1 MSEPRNISEKLKQ
14 VVDELDLDRHAND
27 LVIQAEGMF
36 VAARDKVAT
45 LAAERGDEVERLL
58 DKVSTTIEER
68 TEGRYAS
75 ELGKIRDTVTSGLTR
90 LAEHRPVDPG
100 PSDPG
105 VADPDPVWP
114 VDEIDPPHAG

>member
-14 VVDELDLDRHAND
+14 VIDELDLDRHAND
-27 LVIQAEGMF
+27 LVIQAEGML

-58 DKVSTTIEER
+58 DKVSTTIDER
-68 TEGRYAS
+68 TEGRYAG
-75 ELGKIRDTVTSGLTR
+75 ELGKIRHTVTSGLTR
-90 LAEHRPVDPG
+90 MAEHRPVDPG